1 MLHQINRRRG
11 FSLIELLIV
20 ISIILIIITVAV
32 PKFQKAQMGAR
43 ELGAIKGIQ
52 TIHQAQVQYQS
63 QFGRY
68 ANSLQELGPPASG
81 PATPS
86 AADLIGNDLSG
97 GEKGQYKYTLTANA
111 GGYVT
116 VSYTHLRAT
125 HRIARR
131 TTHRAARR
139 PSALSGSG
147 RGRPWAHLT
156 MAQPPISNILECM
169 FTSGI
174 FY

>member
-1 MLHQINRRRG
+1 MLHQNNRRRG

-43 ELGAIKGIQ
+43 ELGAIKAIQ
-52 TIHQAQVQYQS
+52 TLHQAEVQYQS
-63 QFGRY
+63 PFGGY
-68 ANSLQELGPPASG
+68 AASLQERGPPASG

-111 GGYVT
+111 GGYVIT
-116 VSYTHLRAT
+116 AMPANPSGGSQQSRDEVNRPDFRKTNTTRRQNSRSSGLPWFTCRQLKHSNLREPP
-125 HRIARR
+125 
-131 TTHRAARR
+131 AA
-139 PSALSGSG
+139 
-147 RGRPWAHLT
+147 
-156 MAQPPISNILECM
+156 
-169 FTSGI
+169 
-174 FY
+174 